1 LYHFWF
7 YSKQAKLLLF
17 KRKVE
22 PAKESWSL
30 IGAFIK
36 NDQSVD
42 DGAKQILLET
52 IGLQN
57 IFL

>member
-1 LYHFWF
+1 
-7 YSKQAKLLLF
+7 LF

-22 PAKESWSL
+22 PAKGSWSL

-36 NDQSVD
+36 NVQSVD

-52 IGLQN
+52 TGLQN